1 MKHSLLTT
9 LLVAT
14 MASGSAFCANAEPR
28 AFPEHPGFEHHINR
42 EEMHKKMTDK
52 MATDLGLTDEQKAE
66 AKAIHEKGKTD
77 MEPLIKE
84 MKDLREKMDAKRRA
98 NMEEFEKILTPEQKQ
113 KFEEM
118 KKNAPHHMKDG
129 KKHHKFGPE
138 GKHFGD
144 KAPAHFEIQDG
155 E

>member
-14 MASGSAFCANAEPR
+14 MVSAGAFCANAESP
-28 AFPEHPGFEHHINR
+28 AFPEHPDFEHQMNR

-52 MATDLGLTDEQKAE
+52 MATELGLTDKQKAE
-66 AKAIHEKGKTD
+66 AKAIHEKGKAD
-77 MEPLIKE
+77 MEPLMND
-84 MKDLREKMDAKRRA
+84 MKDLREKMDTKRRT

-118 KKNAPHHMKDG
+118 KKNALRHKKGD
-129 KKHHKFGPE
+129 KKHHRKFGGAPL
-138 GKHFGD
+138 GD
-144 KAPAHFEIQDG
+144 KAPADFEVQDG